1 MANLP
6 TTCCPCHFPQDWMTA
21 PCPSLWAVSTQSWAA
36 PAALPLL
43 ARGGVQPSPPYFLHP
58 TGRNDQNCR
67 GHASADRQSPPWTN
81 FLLPASLTSVFQEP
95 GTENKMR
102 AHAPPSD
109 RRNRAG
115 RRKGTPLP
123 NTRSARPRGNQPLP
137 GRLTPQRPA
146 QLPARPGARV
156 WQALSQPRLSG
167 VGVFPGRTPGCC
179 RVVPWGT
186 GVPTP
191 SRPWR
196 SSLTPLQTPGVHP
209 GQGLCPVHFE
219 ISESSPVLGSWE
231 TLGGS

>member
-1 MANLP
+1 
-6 TTCCPCHFPQDWMTA
+6 MTK
-21 PCPSLWAVSTQSWAA
+21 
-36 PAALPLL
+36 
-43 ARGGVQPSPPYFLHP
+43 
-58 TGRNDQNCR
+58 NCR

-123 NTRSARPRGNQPLP
+123 NTRSARPRGHRPLP

-146 QLPARPGARV
+146 QLPAWPGARV

-191 SRPWR
+191 SRPWG
-196 SSLTPLQTPGVHP
+196 SSLTPLQTPVCTRGKVSVLCTSKSPSPAQCSGP
-209 GQGLCPVHFE
+209 GRPSVGPEATDPHVRCLTVRPRPFTSCQERQNP
-219 ISESSPVLGSWE
+219 
-231 TLGGS
+231 

>member
-1 MANLP
+1 
-6 TTCCPCHFPQDWMTA
+6 MTA

-123 NTRSARPRGNQPLP
+123 NTRSARPRGNRPLP
-137 GRLTPQRPA
+137 GRLPPQRPRPAPRPAWGQGVAGAFPA
-146 QLPARPGARV
+146 QAEWGRGLPRKDSRLLPCCSLGHRGAHPIQTMGQLAYSPPDPGCAPRARALSCALRNLQVQPSARV
-156 WQALSQPRLSG
+156 LGDPRWVLRPLTLTSG
-167 VGVFPGRTPGCC
+167 V
-179 RVVPWGT
+179 
-186 GVPTP
+186 
-191 SRPWR
+191 
-196 SSLTPLQTPGVHP
+196 
-209 GQGLCPVHFE
+209 
-219 ISESSPVLGSWE
+219 
-231 TLGGS
+231 